1 MMVFPFTVPVD
12 GDGEMRDGV
21 QGVYARSLARALAE
35 RLSSGSGVSATAA
48 TLTAD
53 GLGGEPQAHGW
64 VVVTR
69 PWTVEDACAVAVP
82 DATEYL
88 LHGAAELTDRVRLRL
103 VLVDRPKRR
112 AALDHVVLRPRS
124 ELFAALEDA
133 VSAIAQVLG
142 LDLPAAP
149 WPTTDVE
156 AYMAYLR
163 GRDVSASY
171 EIGVR
176 VTDPARS
183 FDAYLEAATRDPSF
197 ADAQERLLALAL
209 DFGLGG
215 MGPPAAAREACEKLL
230 RIDPMAVKAHAAL
243 AEIDLADGNPAAAA
257 DRLRQA
263 LLIRADWWPALE
275 RLGTALLRLGR
286 PGEAIGWFEKALAS
300 KPDDLDALTG
310 LGTALAETGKLDDA
324 VRVWRRALESGEGA
338 HLHEAVARALRR
350 LGRRSEA
357 RKHAAEARRLLGRG
371 GLFGYLH
378 AAWDRLR
385 STKRE

>member
-1 MMVFPFTVPVD
+1 M
-12 GDGEMRDGV
+12 
-21 QGVYARSLARALAE
+21 
-35 RLSSGSGVSATAA
+35 
-48 TLTAD
+48 
-53 GLGGEPQAHGW
+53 
-64 VVVTR
+64 
-69 PWTVEDACAVAVP
+69 
-82 DATEYL
+82 
-88 LHGAAELTDRVRLRL
+88 
-103 VLVDRPKRR
+103 
-112 AALDHVVLRPRS
+112 
-124 ELFAALEDA
+124 
-133 VSAIAQVLG
+133 
-142 LDLPAAP
+142 
-149 WPTTDVE
+149 
-156 AYMAYLR
+156 
-163 GRDVSASY
+163 
-171 EIGVR
+171 
-176 VTDPARS
+176 
-183 FDAYLEAATRDPSF
+183 
-197 ADAQERLLALAL
+197 
-209 DFGLGG
+209 
-215 MGPPAAAREACEKLL
+215 
-230 RIDPMAVKAHAAL
+230 
-243 AEIDLADGNPAAAA
+243 
-257 DRLRQA
+257 RQA